1 MLNKINCAISLRG
14 MAIAFFFFFIT
25 TGVFAQ
31 SSAGTRK
38 ISGVVV
44 DKTNEPLIGVNII
57 VRGMSNGTITDMN
70 GKYSISVPEEKP
82 VLIFSYIGYKKQ
94 EVKVVGRNVVNVT
107 LEEDVSNL
115 DEVVVVGYGTQ
126 RRRDL
131 TGAVASI
138 SGEKLKDI
146 PVISA
151 AQAIT
156 GKLPGVQVTQT
167 DGSPDA
173 EIKIRVRGGGSITQ
187 DNSPLY
193 IVDGFPVDNI
203 TDIAPSDIE
212 SIDVLKDASTTAIYG
227 ARGAN
232 GVILVTTRTG
242 HEGKTMVKLNTY
254 YGVRKV
260 TKFLDTLNPSEF
272 VFWQYEALK
281 GEPSSSYGAFGDYDL
296 YREMPNSNW
305 QKKVFGNQGT
315 SLYNN
320 LSVSGG
326 SKLVKYNVSLT
337 RNDDKDIMIDTRYNQ
352 TNLTSNTSFKVNDHL
367 SFDLNMRLSDY
378 DLEGGVRGSLTT
390 FIQYRPTKGIND
402 FIDVDAADLEDETDL
417 SLLNDPIS
425 QSKGSFRH
433 RKRQNFSYNSAM
445 NITFLKDFT
454 YRFEFGQQY
463 LKNLTEEYY
472 GMNTS
477 SAQQYGNMPLAS
489 KDLDDGSNLRL
500 ANVLTYKKKNL
511 LGKNNLTAMLGQE
524 ITQSSIVSLTTS
536 AKYFPQYASKDDA
549 LSMMQLGKA
558 DPIISSYPPA
568 NKVASFFGRMNY
580 DYDGK
585 YLAAITFR
593 ADGSSKFAPGH
604 RWGFFPAASGA
615 WRLSEEKFL
624 KENEKWLSNL
634 KLRVSYGQVGNDR
647 IDNNAWRKTQAIG
660 AKDLF
665 LADEATPTSLL
676 TLTTV
681 LYNNDLKW
689 ETTVTR
695 NLGLDFG
702 FFNQRLSGSIELY
715 RNTTKDLLVK
725 MNIPSHTGELS
736 QWRNLGQTSN
746 SGVELS
752 LEASIIQKK
761 DFDLSASFNIAFNKN
776 HIDQLGDT
784 KSWTITSGW
793 STDADAP
800 KDDYLIEEGGQV
812 GLMYGY
818 ITEGYYTMDDFIY
831 NPNYDRTKPETAY
844 TLKPGVANCS
854 SLTTPRYF
862 RPGALKLKDI
872 SGPNG
877 EPDGKIDGYDKTVI
891 GNANPLHTGGFNLTA
906 RYKNVDFSAFF
917 NWVYGNDIY
926 NATKLN
932 FTSFRGG
939 KSNRN
944 LLALMS
950 SDNRWIDFDQETG
963 TLITDPIQL
972 AEINQNATLWSP
984 GGSTLPL
991 HSWGV
996 EDGSFLRLNNL
1007 TIGYSFPKKMLSKV
1021 KISQL
1026 RFYVTGSNLWLWTKY
1041 SGYDPEVDAVRS
1053 TPLSPGI
1060 DWNSYPRSRT
1070 FNFGVNLTF

>member
-1 MLNKINCAISLRG
+1 MQSRLVSICFLLFFVGLNAISQPNSRK
-14 MAIAFFFFFIT
+14 I
-25 TGVFAQ
+25 TGVV
-31 SSAGTRK
+31 SDGK
-38 ISGVVV
+38 
-44 DKTNEPLIGVNII
+44 EPLIGVSII
-57 VRGMSNGTITDMN
+57 VKGGSLGTITNVN
-70 GKYSISVPEEKP
+70 GQYSINFPNDKSVL
-82 VLIFSYIGYKKQ
+82 VFSYLGYKKQ
-94 EVKVVGRNVVNVT
+94 EIKITGQNVINVT
-107 LEEDVSNL
+107 LEEETSNL

-131 TGAVASI
+131 TGAVASV
-138 SGEKLKDI
+138 SGDKLKDI

-151 AQAIT
+151 AQALT

-193 IVDGFPVDNI
+193 IVDGFPVESI
-203 TDIAPSDIE
+203 TDISPSDIE

-242 HEGKTMVKLNTY
+242 HEGKATVKLNTY
-254 YGVRKV
+254 YGVRQI
-260 TKFLDTLNPSEF
+260 TKFLDVLNPYEF

-281 GEPSSSYGAFGDYDL
+281 GQPSGNYGAYGDYDL
-296 YREMPNSNW
+296 YREMPGNNW
-305 QKKVFGNQGT
+305 QKKVFGNIGT

-326 SKLVKYNVSLT
+326 SKSVKYSVSLN
-337 RNDDKDIMIDTRYNQ
+337 RNDDKDIMNETSYNQ
-352 TNLTSNTSFKVNDHL
+352 TNLTSNTSFTVNNHL
-367 SFDLNMRLSDY
+367 SFNMNMRLSDY
-378 DLEGGVRGSLTT
+378 DLQGGARGSLTT
-390 FIQYRPTKGIND
+390 VLQYRPTKGISD
-402 FIDVDAADLEDETDL
+402 FIDIDAADLEDETDL
-417 SLLNDPIS
+417 SLLTDPIT
-425 QSKGSFRH
+425 QSNGSFRH

-445 NITFLKDFT
+445 NITFLKDFV
-454 YRFEFGQQY
+454 YRLEFGQQY
-463 LKNLTEEYY
+463 LKNLTEAYY

-477 SAQQYGNMPLAS
+477 SALQYGNMPLAS
-489 KDLDDGSNLRL
+489 KDLDDGNILRL
-500 ANVLTYKKKNL
+500 ANVLTYNKKNFS
-511 LGKNNLTAMLGQE
+511 GKNNITVMIGQE
-524 ITQSSIVSLTTS
+524 ITQSSSNSLVVS
-536 AKYFPQYASKDDA
+536 AKYFPQYATKEDA
-549 LSMMQLGKA
+549 LSMMQLGNA
-558 DPIISSYPPA
+558 DPIISSYPPDT
-568 NKVASFFGRMNY
+568 KVSSFFSRMNY
-580 DYDGK
+580 DYNGK
-585 YLAAITFR
+585 YLAALTLR
-593 ADGSSKFAPGH
+593 ADGSSKFAPGN

-624 KENEKWLSNL
+624 KENKDWLSNL
-634 KLRVSYGQVGNDR
+634 KLRISYGHSGNNR
-647 IDNNAWRKTQAIG
+647 IDNDTWRKTMALG
-660 AKDLF
+660 SKDLF
-665 LADEATPTSLL
+665 LDDEANPSKVL
-676 TLTTV
+676 TLSSV
-681 LYNNDLKW
+681 LYNDDLKW
-689 ETTVTR
+689 ETTITR

-715 RNTTKDLLVK
+715 QNTTKDLLVK

-736 QWRNLGQTSN
+736 QWRNIGQTSN
-746 SGVELS
+746 RGIELLLDAAIVQS
-752 LEASIIQKK
+752 K
-761 DFDLSASFNIAFNKN
+761 DFDLSTSFNIAFNTN
-776 HIDQLGDT
+776 RIDKLGDT
-784 KSWTITSGW
+784 KRWTITSGW

-800 KDDYLIEEGGQV
+800 KDDYLIEEGGEV

-818 ITEGYYTMDDFIY
+818 STDGFYTIDDFVY
-831 NPNYDRTKPETAY
+831 NAGFDPTKPETAY
-844 TLKPGVANCS
+844 TLKPGVPGS
-854 SLTTPRYF
+854 SGLTTPRYF

-872 SGPNG
+872 SGPDG
-877 EPDGKIDGYDKTVI
+877 VPDGKIDGNDKTVI
-891 GNANPLHTGGFNLTA
+891 GNSNPLHTGGFNLTA

-950 SDNRWIDFDQETG
+950 TENRWVDFDQVTG
-963 TLITDPIQL
+963 TLITDPEQL
-972 AEINQNATLWSP
+972 AELNQNATLWSP

-991 HSWGV
+991 HSWGI

-1007 TIGYSFPKKMLSKV
+1007 TIGYSLPKKLLSKV

-1026 RFYVTGSNLWLWTKY
+1026 RFYVTGSNLWIWTKY

-1070 FNFGVNLTF
+1070 FNCGVNLTF

>member
-1 MLNKINCAISLRG
+1 MQSRIVSICFLLFFVGLNA
-14 MAIAFFFFFIT
+14 
-25 TGVFAQ
+25 FAQ
-31 SSAGTRK
+31 SGSRK
-38 ISGVVV
+38 ITGVVS
-44 DKTNEPLIGVNII
+44 DANEPLIGVSI
-57 VRGMSNGTITDMN
+57 VVKGGTAGTITNIN
-70 GKYSISVPEEKP
+70 GQYSINIPNDKSV
-82 VLIFSYIGYKKQ
+82 LMFSYLGYKKQ
-94 EVKVVGRNVVNVT
+94 EIKITGQDVINVK
-107 LEEDVSNL
+107 LEDDASNL

-146 PVISA
+146 PVMSA
-151 AQAIT
+151 AQALA

-193 IVDGFPVDNI
+193 IVDGFPVEGI
-203 TDIAPSDIE
+203 SDISPTDIE

-232 GVILVTTRTG
+232 GVILITTRTG
-242 HEGKTMVKLNTY
+242 QEGKAVVKLNTY
-254 YGVRKV
+254 FGVRQV
-260 TKFLDTLNPSEF
+260 TKFLDVLNPYEF

-281 GEPSSSYGAFGDYDL
+281 GQPSSSYGAFGDYDL
-296 YREMPNSNW
+296 YHEMPGSDW
-305 QKKVFGNQGT
+305 QKKVFGNIGT

-326 SKLVKYNVSLT
+326 SKSVKYNVSLT
-337 RNDDKDIMIDTRYNQ
+337 RNDDKDIMNETRYNQ
-352 TNLTSNTSFKVNDHL
+352 TNLTSNTSFTVNDHL
-367 SFDLNMRLSDY
+367 SFNLNMRLSDY
-378 DLEGGVRGSLTT
+378 DLQGGARGSLTT
-390 FIQYRPTKGIND
+390 IIQYRPTKGIND
-402 FIDVDAADLEDETDL
+402 FIDIDAADLENETDL
-417 SLLNDPIS
+417 SLLVDPIT
-425 QSKGSFRH
+425 QSIGSFRH

-445 NITFLKDFT
+445 NIKFLKDFV
-454 YRFEFGQQY
+454 YRLEFGQQY

-477 SAQQYGNMPLAS
+477 SALQYGNMPLAS
-489 KDLDDGSNLRL
+489 KEMDDGSILRL
-500 ANVLTYKKKNL
+500 ANVLTYNKKNFS
-511 LGKNNLTAMLGQE
+511 GQNNITVMLGQE
-524 ITQSSIVSLTTS
+524 ITQSSSNSLTVS

-549 LSMMQLGKA
+549 LSMMILGKA
-558 DPIISSYPPA
+558 DPIDTSYPPDT
-568 NKVASFFGRMNY
+568 KVASFFGRLNY
-580 DYDGK
+580 DYAGK
-585 YLAAITFR
+585 YLAAVTFR
-593 ADGSSKFAPGH
+593 ADGSSKFAPGN

-624 KENEKWLSNL
+624 KENEDWLSNL
-634 KLRVSYGQVGNDR
+634 KLRVSYGHSGNNR
-647 IDNNAWRKTQAIG
+647 IDNDTWRKTQAIG
-660 AKDLF
+660 SNNLF
-665 LADEATPTSLL
+665 LDDEANPSTVL
-676 TLTTV
+676 TLSSV
-681 LYNNDLKW
+681 LYNDKLKW
-689 ETTVTR
+689 ETTITR

-715 RNTTKDLLVK
+715 QNTTKDLLVK

-746 SGVELS
+746 RGIELL
-752 LEASIIQKK
+752 LEAAIVQSK
-761 DFDLSASFNIAFNKN
+761 DFDLSASFNIAFNTN
-776 HIDQLGDT
+776 RIDKLGDT

-800 KDDYLIEEGGQV
+800 KDDYLIKEGGEV

-831 NPNYDRTKPETAY
+831 NPNYDPTKPETAY
-844 TLKPGVANCS
+844 TLKPGVASSN

-862 RPGALKLKDI
+862 HPGALKLKDI

-906 RYKNVDFSAFF
+906 RYKNFDFSAFF

-944 LLALMS
+944 LLGIMS
-950 SDNRWIDFDQETG
+950 TENRWIDFDQLTG
-963 TLITDPIQL
+963 TLITDPEQL
-972 AEINQNATLWSP
+972 AELNQNATLWSP

-996 EDGSFLRLNNL
+996 EAGSFLRLNNL
-1007 TIGYSFPKKMLSKV
+1007 TIGYSLPKKLLSKV